1 MKRWE
6 AFLESIAS
14 RGGNLLVMIMFVGG
28 MLGLLVVFLYHPAS
42 QASDRIIMVV
52 LSTFSGFAGALL
64 NTLVGAAT
72 HSATQAATLAAKV
85 NGNGS
90 THPPAPPAGTP
101 GG

>member
-1 MKRWE
+1 MQKWS
-6 AFLESIAS
+6 AFLESLAS
-14 RGGNLLVMIMFVGG
+14 RGGNLLVMIVFVGS
-28 MLGLLVVFLYHPAS
+28 MLGLLVMFLYHPAS

-64 NTLVGAAT
+64 NTLVGSAT
-72 HSATQAATLAAKV
+72 HTATQAAAQAA

-90 THPPAPPAGTP
+90 GSTHRPAPPAGTT

>member
-1 MKRWE
+1 MEKWS
-6 AFLESIAS
+6 AFLESLAS

-28 MLGLLVVFLYHPAS
+28 MLSLLVMFLYHPAS

-64 NTLVGAAT
+64 NTLVGSAT
-72 HSATQAATLAAKV
+72 HTATQAAAQAAKA

-90 THPPAPPAGTP
+90 TPPAPPAGTP